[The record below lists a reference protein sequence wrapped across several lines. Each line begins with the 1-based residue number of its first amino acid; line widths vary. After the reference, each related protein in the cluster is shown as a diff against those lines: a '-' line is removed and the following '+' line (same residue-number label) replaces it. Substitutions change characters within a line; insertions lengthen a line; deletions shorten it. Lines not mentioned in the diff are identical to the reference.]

1 MKGAIF
7 MSEKQKLSPAEKI
20 RIAKLCIEGKFGPRA
35 AARQVGVGMST
46 IQQWVSLYEF
56 QGEDGFRELEKYTT
70 YSSELKTK
78 AVNDYLAGKGS
89 QQTIAALYG
98 LRSKT
103 QLQKW
108 IKMYNE
114 GKDFLNKMS
123 GGSRMTTSRKT
134 TKEERI
140 KIVKECLESGCN
152 YGECAIKYNVS
163 YQQVY
168 GWVKRFKELG
178 EAGLEDRRGRRKA
191 DQEPRSEIEKLQI
204 ENERLKHELYMMK
217 MERDLLKKVKE
228 LERKEL
234 YRK

>member
-1 MKGAIF
+1 MA
-7 MSEKQKLSPAEKI
+7 EKKKLSPAEKI
-20 RIAKLCIEGKFGPRA
+20 RIAKLCIEGKIGPRA

-46 IQQWVSLYEF
+46 IQQWVSMYEF
-56 QGEDGFRELEKYTT
+56 QGEDAFRELENYTT
-70 YSSELKTK
+70 YSSEVKAK

-140 KIVKECLESGCN
+140 KSREWLQLWRMRHQIQRQLPASL
-152 YGECAIKYNVS
+152 
-163 YQQVY
+163 
-168 GWVKRFKELG
+168 WLG
-178 EAGLEDRRGRRKA
+178 QTLQRIRRSR
-191 DQEPRSEIEKLQI
+191 P
-204 ENERLKHELYMMK
+204 
-217 MERDLLKKVKE
+217 
-228 LERKEL
+228 
-234 YRK
+234 